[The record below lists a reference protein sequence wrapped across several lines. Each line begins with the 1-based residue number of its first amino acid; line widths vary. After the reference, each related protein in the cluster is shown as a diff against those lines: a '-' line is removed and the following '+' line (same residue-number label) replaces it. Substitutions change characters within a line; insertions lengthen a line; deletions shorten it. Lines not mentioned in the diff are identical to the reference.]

1 MTKPKDIL
9 VLVNTPGF
17 EPDYDVILNCA
28 RRHNWRLS
36 IEERLDPPK
45 GWRGD
50 GALVLSVDYPAVQR
64 YIRRLRRLGV
74 PVVDIE
80 LSRSTRI
87 CNRCVFDIR
96 KASELV
102 AEHFKSLGFRHAA
115 FFAMESLYVR
125 SLQGRIFADA
135 WEGRCESWLRKGR
148 DARDWSTIDDW
159 ARQLLSQAPKPIA
172 VVTPNSYNAV
182 RMLNICLELG
192 LSVPEDVSIASLW
205 HQAAFGESRPVRISG
220 VRFDETRRT
229 RESVGLLAR
238 LVDGERGVPEEVLIP
253 PDGLEVLESS
263 DAYAARSPV
272 LREAF
277 HYIRENL
284 AHPLGAAEIA
294 AKLGVS
300 RASLDRLFAAE
311 IGHSA
316 GEEVRRMRLLKAKRL
331 LRTTDLKLDAV
342 AAQCGLCHSSYLIRT
357 FKSATG
363 ITPHAFR
370 AAASDSDAAARTAS

>member
-1 MTKPKDIL
+1 MAEPKDIL

-17 EPDYDVILNCA
+17 EPAYEVIFDCA

-36 IEERLDPPK
+36 IEERLNPPK

-64 YIRRLRRLGV
+64 YIRRLRRLGI

-87 CNRCVFDIR
+87 CNRCLFDIR
-96 KASELV
+96 AASELV
-102 AEHFKSLGFRHAA
+102 SEHFKALGFRHAA
-115 FFAMESLYVR
+115 FFAMESLYLR
-125 SLQGRIFADA
+125 EAQNRIFADV
-135 WEGRCESWLRKGR
+135 WNDRCESWIRKGR
-148 DARDWSTIDDW
+148 AVRDWDSVDDW
-159 ARQLLSQAPKPIA
+159 ARRLLSAAPKPIA
-172 VVTPNSYNAV
+172 VVTPNSYNAA
-182 RMLNICLELG
+182 RLLDICLGLG
-192 LSVPEDVSIASLW
+192 LCVPEEVSITSLW
-205 HQAAFGESRPVRISG
+205 YQEKFSEGRPIRISG

-229 RESVGLLAR
+229 RESVEMLAR

-253 PDGLEVLESS
+253 PDGLEILESS
-263 DAYAARSPV
+263 DVYAARSPV

-277 HYIRENL
+277 RCIRENL
-284 AHPLGAAEIA
+284 AKPIDTAEIA
-294 AKLGVS
+294 AEVGVS
-300 RASLDRLFAAE
+300 RSTLDRLFAAE

-316 GEEVRRMRLLKAKRL
+316 GAEVKRMRITRAKRL

-342 AAQCGLCHSSYLIRT
+342 AAQCGLCHSSYLIRM

-363 ITPHAFR
+363 VTPHAFR
-370 AAASDSDAAARTAS
+370 AAASG